1 MYINVSLLAQRTYC
15 VCFLG
20 NNIAATSRMA
30 VSDISGE
37 EKKRKSTKV
46 VQSSVCCNIFLK

>member
-1 MYINVSLLAQRTYC
+1 MYIVSFSAQRTSC

-20 NNIAATSRMA
+20 NNIDATSKMV

-37 EKKRKSTKV
+37 DKKDEVYEGST
-46 VQSSVCCNIFLK
+46 L

>member
-1 MYINVSLLAQRTYC
+1 MYINVSLPAQRTYC

-46 VQSSVCCNIFLK
+46 VHSSVCCNIF

>member
-46 VQSSVCCNIFLK
+46 VHSSVCCYIFLK

>member
-1 MYINVSLLAQRTYC
+1 MYIDLSLPAQRTYC

-30 VSDISGE
+30 VIDISGE
-37 EKKRKSTKV
+37 EKKRRSLRRYYAPACV
-46 VQSSVCCNIFLK
+46 VIFF

>member
-1 MYINVSLLAQRTYC
+1 MYINVSLPAQTAYC

-37 EKKRKSTKV
+37 EKRGS
-46 VQSSVCCNIFLK
+46 LRR

>member
-1 MYINVSLLAQRTYC
+1 MYINVSLPAQRTYC

-20 NNIAATSRMA
+20 NNIAATSRMP

-46 VQSSVCCNIFLK
+46 VHSSVC